1 MKNIRKFVSL
11 CLAAVM
17 LISMFAFVACDN
29 KNGDNNNNDS
39 GNDIP
44 NYQSTGANSLGQVYY
59 NKNLFYNNSTMQG
72 GPDPQ
77 VLDNTDRDGYYY
89 LFVTAGIWRSAN
101 LTDWEEVGPLFV
113 PETDELKKVLK
124 ENVWAPE
131 TVYDNELGKY
141 VMFFSST
148 AETDTSYSTGKGV
161 VSGKGYCVMHV
172 ALSDKPEGPY
182 KIVDFSDAESCG
194 ADNVHTYNT
203 VKGKVLTAEQVASN
217 DYAYVKEGDTYY
229 QAAFP
234 HYFTKYLLFNP
245 DAIYKFLQS
254 YGDITN
260 NSRNGKY
267 SQDTID
273 PHPFVDPATG
283 NKYLFCTLGQTSN
296 AMMVIRMKN
305 WLQPDFSEARIV
317 TAHDYYTVEDWLAG
331 TNRGVGYEQT
341 DINEGP
347 HVLYHTDKNGKSLYY
362 LTYSINS
369 YGQSNYSVATAIA
382 DNVLGPYRKLRA
394 EEGALLLCSMTT
406 ESTTVSGAGHHSFI
420 SKGGQDFIVYH
431 RHNDY
436 TEGGNAR
443 YTAIDEYKWITVK
456 DKDGNDLDVPYTNGP
471 TDSVQPLPEAYS
483 EYRNIVKDAKVSVTD
498 AEVDAAPVHDG
509 LLSVHKTANE
519 TFMSYIKESKITQK
533 TTFTFSFDNPITAR
547 AVLVYNSALEQSS
560 FRKVD
565 LVELVGTDGKVKT
578 IHDVQFDRRNMD
590 FAGEDAG
597 ELMYVKSGAAAVA
610 EFYDTLV
617 KEVRVTLSVPE
628 GQEDVGISEIR
639 ILGKDGQP
647 TYTGEGESEY
657 KFTNP
662 VGIIPDLDNGVA
674 IDGEFAEEQWANARW
689 LKGEDR
695 LSSTQYA
702 DIEFTTWYGEKGVYF
717 GMKVVEHES
726 RIYHNT
732 KRDSYMNSCIEM
744 YMGPA
749 DAEPESN
756 KIFEV
761 DFSCI
766 GTIKCKLNLNGWT
779 SFVKE
784 KRIMPYAAVKP
795 LGGEV
800 NTPECYG
807 YQIEAIFPYEFLKEA
822 GYDVSDKDKL
832 VLGINPVHIWSFNH
846 DGTDLNKDRNWSN
859 WGEKTI
865 GAKWNTPS
873 TWFTFGKNG
882 LVAYEVKTTVNGN
895 GKVKVE
901 VNGGLGVMFAG
912 GTAQIVIKT
921 INGAELQSV
930 TVDGKAIDLS
940 TLIKDGGSYKLIV
953 TNVNADIDLVIT
965 TK

>member
-17 LISMFAFVACDN
+17 LLSMFAFVACDN
-29 KNGDNNNNDS
+29 TSDNTDPA
-39 GNDIP
+39 NDIA
-44 NYQSTGANSLGQVYY
+44 NYQSTGTDSLGQVYY
-59 NKNLFYNNSTMQG
+59 NKNLFYNNSVIQG

-77 VLDNTDRDGYYY
+77 VMDNTERDGYYY
-89 LFVTAGIWRSAN
+89 LFVTAGIWRSSN

-113 PETDELKKVLK
+113 PETDELKNVLK

-131 TVYDNELGKY
+131 TLYDNELDKY

-148 AETDTSYSTGKGV
+148 AETDNAYATGKGV
-161 VSGKGYCVMHV
+161 VNGRCYSVMHV
-172 ALSDKPEGPY
+172 ALSDNPEGPY
-182 KIVDFSDAESCG
+182 TLVDFTNAASCG
-194 ADNVHTYNT
+194 KGNVHTYNT
-203 VKGKVLTAEQVASN
+203 VGGTELTAEQVATN
-217 DYAYVKEGDTYY
+217 DYAYVKEDNTYY

-234 HYFTKYLLFNP
+234 HYFTKYMLFNP
-245 DAIYKFLQS
+245 EAIYKFLQS
-254 YGDITN
+254 YGDITF

-267 SQDTID
+267 TQDTID
-273 PHPFVDPATG
+273 PHPFVDPKTG
-283 NKYLFCTLGQTSN
+283 NKYLYCTLGQTGN
-296 AMMVIRMKN
+296 AMMVIRMNN
-305 WLQPDFSEARIV
+305 WLQPDFSEARII
-317 TAHDYYTVEDWLAG
+317 TAHNYYTVKDWLEG
-331 TNRGVGYEQT
+331 TNAGVDYEESHV
-341 DINEGP
+341 NEGP
-347 HVLYHTDKNGKSLYY
+347 HVLYHTDKKGKSLYY
-362 LTYSINS
+362 LTYSINN

-406 ESTTVSGAGHHSFI
+406 ESATVSGAGHHSFI

-436 TEGGNAR
+436 TEGGGVR

-456 DKDGNDLDVPYTNGP
+456 DKDGNDLDVPYANGP

-483 EYRNIVKDAKVSVTD
+483 DYRNIVKDANVKASD
-498 AEVDAAPVHDG
+498 SAVDVDLVHDG

-519 TFMSYIKESKITQK
+519 TFMSYVKEAEITKK
-533 TTFTFSFDNPITAR
+533 TTFTFSFDKPLTAR
-547 AVLVYNSALEQSS
+547 AVLVYNSAFEQSS

-578 IHDVQFDRRNMD
+578 IHDVQFDSRNMD
-590 FAGEDAG
+590 FAGENGG
-597 ELMYVKSGAAAVA
+597 ELIYVKSGAAAVT

-617 KEVRVTLSVPE
+617 KEVRVTISVPE
-628 GQEDVGISEIR
+628 GQDYVGISEIR
-639 ILGKDGQP
+639 ILGKDGNP
-647 TYTGEGESEY
+647 TYTGDGETEY

-662 VGIIPDLDNGVA
+662 TGVMPALDSGVTL
-674 IDGEFAEEQWANARW
+674 DGEFAEEQWTNARW

-695 LSSTQYA
+695 LSDSQYA
-702 DIEFTTWYGEKGVYF
+702 EIEFTTWYGDKGVYF

-726 RIYHNT
+726 RIYHNP
-732 KRDSYMNSCIEM
+732 KRDSFTNSCIEM

-749 DAEPESN
+749 DAPSGSN
-756 KIFEV
+756 KIFEF

-766 GTIKCKLNLNGWT
+766 GTVKSKLNLNGWT

-784 KRIMPYAAVKP
+784 KRIMPYSAVKP

-807 YQIEAIFPYEFLKEA
+807 YQIEAIFPYEFLQAA
-822 GYDVSDKDKL
+822 GYDVSDKDNL
-832 VLGINPVHIWSFNH
+832 VLGINPVHIWSFTY

-859 WGEKTI
+859 WGQKLI
-865 GAKWNTPS
+865 GAEWNNPP
-873 TWFTFGKNG
+873 TWFKFGKNG
-882 LVAYEVKTTVNGN
+882 LLAYEVNTTVNGN

-901 VNGGLGVMFAG
+901 VNGGLGVVFAG
-912 GTAQIVIKT
+912 GTAKIVIKT
-921 INGAELQSV
+921 VNGAQLQSV
-930 TVDGKAIDLS
+930 TVNGTAIDLA
-940 TLIKDGGSYKLIV
+940 TLVKDGGSYTLNIA
-953 TNVNADIDLVIT
+953 NVNADINLVIT

>member
-1 MKNIRKFVSL
+1 MKSIRKFVSL
-11 CLAAVM
+11 CLATVLMA
-17 LISMFAFVACDN
+17 SAFALVACG
-29 KNGDNNNNDS
+29 KNGDKDDN
-39 GNDIP
+39 GTANDIA
-44 NYQSTGANSLGQVYY
+44 NYQSTGTNSLGQVDY
-59 NKNLFYNNSTMQG
+59 NKNLFYSNSVIQG

-77 VLDNTDRDGYYY
+77 VLDNTARDGYYY
-89 LFVTAGIWRSAN
+89 LFVTATILRSTN

-113 PETDELKKVLK
+113 PGTDELKKVLK

-131 TVYDNELGKY
+131 TVYDEELGKY

-148 AETDTSYSTGKGV
+148 AETDTAHAEGRGV
-161 VSGKGYCVMHV
+161 VNGRGYCMMHV

-182 KIVDFSDAESCG
+182 TLVDFSDANSCG
-194 ADNVHTYNT
+194 EDNVHTYNT
-203 VKGKVLTAEQVASN
+203 AGGTVLTAEQAASN
-217 DYAYVKEGDTYY
+217 EFAYVKQGDTYY
-229 QAAFP
+229 RAAFP

-245 DAIYKFLQS
+245 EAIYKFLQS
-254 YGDITN
+254 YGDITK

-267 SQDTID
+267 AQDTID
-273 PHPFVDPATG
+273 PHPFVDPKTG

-296 AMMVIRMKN
+296 AMMVIRMIN

-317 TAHDYYTVEDWLAG
+317 TAHDYYTVEDWMA
-331 TNRGVGYEQT
+331 NANKGVEYEEAN
-341 DINEGP
+341 INEGP
-347 HVLYHTDKNGKSLYY
+347 HVLYHTDKNGKSRYY

-394 EEGALLLCSMTT
+394 EEGALLLCSMST

-471 TDSVQPLPEAYS
+471 TDSVQPLPEAHS
-483 EYRNIVKDAKVSVTD
+483 DYRNVVGDAKVKADD
-498 AEVDAAPVHDG
+498 AAVDATPVHDG

-519 TFMSYIKESKITQK
+519 TFMGYIKEAKITKK
-533 TTFTFSFDNPITAR
+533 TTFTFSFDKPLTAR
-547 AVLVYNSALEQSS
+547 AVMVYNSAFEQSA

-578 IHDVQFDRRNMD
+578 IHNVQFDSRNME
-590 FAGEDAG
+590 FAGENAD
-597 ELMYVKSGAAAVA
+597 ELIYVRSGAAAVT

-617 KEVRVTLSVPE
+617 KEVRVTLGVPE
-628 GQEDVGISEIR
+628 GQENVGISEIR
-639 ILGKDGQP
+639 ILGKDGNP
-647 TYTGEGESEY
+647 TYTGDGGSEY

-662 VGIIPDLDNGVA
+662 TGVIPDLDDGVA
-674 IDGEFAEEQWANARW
+674 IDGEFSEARWANSRW

-702 DIEFTTWYGEKGVYF
+702 EIEFTTWYGDKGVYF

-726 RIYHNT
+726 RIYHNI
-732 KRDSYMNSCIEM
+732 KRDSFMNSCVEM

-749 DAEPESN
+749 DAPRESN

-766 GTIKCKLNLNGWT
+766 GTIKSKLNLNGWT
-779 SFVKE
+779 NFAKE
-784 KRIMPYAAVKP
+784 KKIMPYSAVKP

-800 NTPECYG
+800 NSPECYG
-807 YQIEAIFPYEFLKEA
+807 YQIEAIFPYEFLQAA
-822 GYDVSDKDKL
+822 GYDVADKDKL
-832 VLGINPVHIWSFNH
+832 VLGINPVHIWSFTY

-859 WGEKTI
+859 WGQKVI
-865 GAKWNTPS
+865 GAEWNNPS
-873 TWFTFGKNG
+873 TWFTFGKDG
-882 LVAYEVKTTVNGN
+882 LIAYDVNTTVNGN

-901 VNGGLGVMFAG
+901 VNGGLGVVFKGRA
-912 GTAQIVIKT
+912 AKLVIKT

-930 TVDGKAIDLS
+930 TVNGEAIDLS
-940 TLIKDGGSYKLIV
+940 TLIKDGGSYTLIV
-953 TNVNADIDLVIT
+953 NNVNSDIDLVIN